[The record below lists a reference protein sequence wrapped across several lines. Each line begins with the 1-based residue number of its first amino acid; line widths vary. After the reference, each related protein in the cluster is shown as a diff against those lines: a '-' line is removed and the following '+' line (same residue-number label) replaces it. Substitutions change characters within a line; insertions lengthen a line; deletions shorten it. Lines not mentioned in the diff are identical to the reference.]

1 MPVVAKASTCSTC
14 GEILMGH
21 RYDERLAFPV
31 YFCPQCDLKKASARR
46 AEVIP
51 EVAYAE
57 EGVPVWE
64 IERLK
69 AA

>member
-14 GEILMGH
+14 GAILMGY

-31 YFCPQCDLKKASARR
+31 YFCPQCELEKPSARR
-46 AEVIP
+46 TEVIP
-51 EVAYAE
+51 EAAYAE
-57 EGVPVWE
+57 EGVPVWK